1 MLVQRSSTDTG
12 APFTDESEGG
22 AISRGSFIQTALL
35 LGSGVGMSVE
45 PKSLQFL
52 PMPVSGVKPRDHKV
66 LFAVLAHTLEAVGI
80 AKEMVG
86 INVVKGS
93 LAAVES
99 LLTLIKVRTDAPSH
113 FRRLS
118 HTSVTLIRR
127 SLSTSVTSLR
137 FLSNAPKCSL

>member
-1 MLVQRSSTDTG
+1 MLVQRSSTDSG
-12 APFTDESEGG
+12 SPFSDECEGG

-52 PMPVSGVKPRDHKV
+52 PMPVSGVRPRDHKV

-80 AKEMVG
+80 AKEIVG
-86 INVVKGS
+86 INVIKGS

-99 LLTLIKVRTDAPSH
+99 LLAIVKVRNDVPGHS
-113 FRRLS
+113 RR
-118 HTSVTLIRR
+118 
-127 SLSTSVTSLR
+127 
-137 FLSNAPKCSL
+137 CS